1 LAVYISK
8 KAAPNETLEVQVVTN
23 KSKCLKETGNN
34 LIDISQHKKS
44 DE

>member
-1 LAVYISK
+1 MR
-8 KAAPNETLEVQVVTN
+8 KAAPNETLTVQVVTN
-23 KSKCLKETGNN
+23 KSKCLKETGNH

>member
-1 LAVYISK
+1 MGEM
-8 KAAPNETLEVQVVTN
+8 AASNGTLKVQVVTN

-34 LIDISQHKKS
+34 LNDISQYKKS